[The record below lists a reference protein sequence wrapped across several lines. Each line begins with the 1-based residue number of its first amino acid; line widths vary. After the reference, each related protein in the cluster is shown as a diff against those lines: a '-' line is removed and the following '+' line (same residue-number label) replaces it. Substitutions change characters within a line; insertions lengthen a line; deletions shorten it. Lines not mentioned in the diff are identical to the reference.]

1 MPSVQISARVDE
13 TLKIAME
20 QYCRSHGIVLNHFI
34 EEALRDRLEELED
47 IEDVGRTRHGRT
59 RPMSEVLKNLG
70 LDGTI

>member
-20 QYCRSHGIVLNHFI
+20 RYCRSQGIVMDHFI
-34 EEALRDRLEELED
+34 EEALRDRLEEQED
-47 IEDVGRTRHGRT
+47 IEDVRRIRHGRT
-59 RPMSEVLKNLG
+59 RPMSEVVEDLR